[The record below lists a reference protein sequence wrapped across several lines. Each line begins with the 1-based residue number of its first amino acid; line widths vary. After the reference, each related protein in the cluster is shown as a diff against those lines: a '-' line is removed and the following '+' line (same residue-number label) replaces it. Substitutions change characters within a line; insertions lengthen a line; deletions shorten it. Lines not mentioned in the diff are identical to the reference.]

1 MWLVMGR
8 EGPRACV
15 MRIWG
20 STSVRGDICLSGCG
34 VTQML
39 TLPRPP
45 STPPPPSPSSCI
57 PPPGKECPW
66 QPQCPPQ
73 AGSRSTGGDT
83 VSNWPRDRAA
93 QEERPL
99 QGPPL
104 VLPAAAVALE
114 TGMP

>member
-45 STPPPPSPSSCI
+45 STPPPPIAQQLYPAPRERMSLAASMPT
-57 PPPGKECPW
+57 PGWK
-66 QPQCPPQ
+66 PQHRWGHCVQLAP
-73 AGSRSTGGDT
+73 
-83 VSNWPRDRAA
+83 
-93 QEERPL
+93 
-99 QGPPL
+99 
-104 VLPAAAVALE
+104 
-114 TGMP
+114 